1 VTFLLRLREAENL
14 VEGYW
19 TAQSKNSPVTRR
31 GLLNPEHKTGPGQMI
46 LDASVA
52 AKWFLKGEKY
62 GREIGGVGMR
72 ILEQHHTFPKP

>member
-1 VTFLLRLREAENL
+1 
-14 VEGYW
+14 
-19 TAQSKNSPVTRR
+19 
-31 GLLNPEHKTGPGQMI
+31 MI

-72 ILEQHHTFPKP
+72 ILELHHTFPKP